1 MATWDKDTIFFNLVV
16 PETGADDVTDH
27 VVEVCSADNAYPTGA
42 VTCTQ
47 CTSEKS
53 RYYPSE
59 DLDDETHYDICVD
72 GINVGRIP
80 AKKSYAPIGV

>member
-1 MATWDKDTIFFNLVV
+1 MATWDKDTIIFGLVI
-16 PETGADDVTDH
+16 PETGVDDETSH
-27 VVEVCSADNAYPTGA
+27 VVKVCPANSAYPTGA

-47 CTSEKS
+47 CTGAKS
-53 RYYPSE
+53 RYYPSA
-59 DLDDETHYDICVD
+59 DLDDETHYDIYVD